1 MPVTQLSVKPLLLGL
16 GVKGQVCVPL
26 PHPCPCPRGTRTPV
40 VADLLLTQYPE
51 GEGEKDTLPAQL
63 RVCMWLGNVT
73 DSRDLE
79 LLRQGEVVVYAE
91 TVSGGEAGGWREG
104 DLAPAQLRQ
113 WRKDRWQNLRTVKGA
128 RGK

>member
-1 MPVTQLSVKPLLLGL
+1 M
-16 GVKGQVCVPL
+16 
-26 PHPCPCPRGTRTPV
+26 
-40 VADLLLTQYPE
+40 VADLPLAQYPE

-91 TVSGGEAGGWREG
+91 TVSGGEARGEG
-104 DLAPAQLRQ
+104 DLAPAQLRR
-113 WRKDRWQNLRTVKGA
+113 WRKDHWQNLRTVKEA
-128 RGK
+128 RWK